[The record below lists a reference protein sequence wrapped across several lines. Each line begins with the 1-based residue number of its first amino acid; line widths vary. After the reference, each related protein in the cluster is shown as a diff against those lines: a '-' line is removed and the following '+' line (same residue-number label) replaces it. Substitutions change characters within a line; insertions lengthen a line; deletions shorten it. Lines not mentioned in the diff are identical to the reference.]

1 MPFACTAV
9 IDRLRVYVTLFYYYY
24 FVYERRTTTIS
35 KPEQKTG
42 FRTICIFCFATDR
55 RSCFPASYMHDIARI
70 GDGVCIGLTRCSSKM
85 LTYAVI
91 SVSRVNWTLL
101 MMHNHFNWNLTWSI
115 YQSQSFVSWNMHY
128 NLKQRQK
135 WTPFFVL
142 IFFFLWWCRLLQ
154 VSRCIASARHQNA
167 HAFHVNTQTHTHTK
181 CRPQFSKIRRIPNA
195 FEYLVGIFAI
205 SPPCGAVQSVPNY

>member
-9 IDRLRVYVTLFYYYY
+9 IDRLRVYVTFFFIIIIILSTNDERQRSQNLSRKPDSERSVF
-24 FVYERRTTTIS
+24 FVSRLIVVRVS
-35 KPEQKTG
+35 PH
-42 FRTICIFCFATDR
+42 R
-55 RSCFPASYMHDIARI
+55 MHDIARI

-101 MMHNHFNWNLTWSI
+101 MMHNHFNWNSTWSI

-142 IFFFLWWCRLLQ
+142 IFFL
-154 VSRCIASARHQNA
+154 VVMSIA
-167 HAFHVNTQTHTHTK
+167 
-181 CRPQFSKIRRIPNA
+181 P
-195 FEYLVGIFAI
+195 GI
-205 SPPCGAVQSVPNY
+205 